1 MDALVF
7 NIQRYSL
14 QDGPGIRT
22 TVFFKGCP
30 LSCVWCQNPESR
42 SRIPEILVVE
52 GRCVR
57 CGACRRACG
66 RALEGEPSR
75 DEGCLRC
82 GTCVDAC
89 PTGARNLVGRWMTV
103 EEILA
108 EIERDRLF
116 HEESGGGAT
125 FSGGEPLLQ
134 ADPLCALLE
143 ECRARGI
150 HTAVD
155 TCGYAPLETLLR
167 VAARADMFLYDLKLL
182 DEERHRTFTG
192 VSNLPILRNLEALA
206 RAHPVVRIRVPIIPG
221 INDDPREIQRIA
233 LYATSL
239 PGVRELD
246 LLGYH
251 ATGLHKYDALGE
263 AYPLG
268 EIDPPSPERLE
279 EIAGRFRAA
288 GLQTRTHG

>member
-22 TVFFKGCP
+22 TVFLKGCP
-30 LSCVWCQNPESR
+30 LSCAWCQNPESR
-42 SRIPEILVVE
+42 SPTPEILVIE
-52 GRCVR
+52 ERCVR

-66 RALEGEPSR
+66 KALEGEASR

-82 GTCVDAC
+82 GLCVEAC
-89 PTGARNLVGRWMTV
+89 PAEARNLIGRRMTV
-103 EEILA
+103 EEIVT

-125 FSGGEPLLQ
+125 FSGGEPLSQ
-134 ADPLCALLE
+134 ADALCAILDA
-143 ECRARGI
+143 CGARGI
-150 HTAVD
+150 HTAID
-155 TCGYAPLETLLR
+155 TCGYAPLEILLR

-182 DEERHRTFTG
+182 DEEKHRTFTG

-206 RAHPVVRIRVPIIPG
+206 RAHPEVRIRVPIIPG
-221 INDDPREIQRIA
+221 INDDPTEIQGIA
-233 LYATSL
+233 RYVSSL

-251 ATGLHKYDALGE
+251 ATGLHKYAALG
-263 AYPLG
+263 ATYPLV

-279 EIAGRFRAA
+279 EIAARFRAL
-288 GLQTRTHG
+288 GLLTRIHG